1 MISAPTISV
10 VTVCLNSRAEI
21 ESLTASVLPAL
32 GEKDEWVIQDGGSS
46 DGTVEF
52 VNELGDRRVKLVS
65 HSDTGIYDAMNKAA
79 MRSSGDYLVF
89 LGSDDKLRIKLD
101 DVRTYLV
108 CPQAVYY
115 GDVWRTISRDRYA
128 GEFNAKKLARTN
140 ICQQAIFY
148 PKAVFEG
155 RRFDEKY
162 AQQADWVFNMD
173 CFADSS
179 LKFEHLDILVADYA
193 QGGASSLR
201 MDEAFQ
207 RDYRKLL
214 RKYFSFRQRW
224 KPSLL
229 SALSYIYRALPG
241 VSSPQQTPARNL

>member
-1 MISAPTISV
+1 MSEVRISL
-10 VTVCLNSRAEI
+10 VTVCRNSMKEWPLLAK
-21 ESLTASVLPAL
+21 SVLPLL
-32 GEKDEWVIQDGGSS
+32 GRGDEWVVQDGASTDGSAEYIRALADS
-46 DGTVEF
+46 
-52 VNELGDRRVKLVS
+52 RVKGES
-65 HSDTGIYDAMNKAA
+65 RPDGGIYSAMTRAVERA
-79 MRSSGDYLVF
+79 SGDFIYF
-89 LGSDDKLRIKLD
+89 LGADDRLRLHLD
-101 DVRTYLV
+101 EARGVLASPRT
-108 CPQAVYY
+108 VYY
-115 GDVWRTISRDRYA
+115 GDVWRTQSRDRYA
-128 GEFNAKKLARTN
+128 GAFDGAKLARTN

-148 PKAVFEG
+148 PKAAFDG
-155 RRFDEKY
+155 RRFDERY

-179 LKFEHLDILVADYA
+179 LKFEHLDLLVADYA

-229 SALSYIYRALPG
+229 SALSDIYRALPG
-241 VSSPQQTPARNL
+241 VPPPRQTPARSR